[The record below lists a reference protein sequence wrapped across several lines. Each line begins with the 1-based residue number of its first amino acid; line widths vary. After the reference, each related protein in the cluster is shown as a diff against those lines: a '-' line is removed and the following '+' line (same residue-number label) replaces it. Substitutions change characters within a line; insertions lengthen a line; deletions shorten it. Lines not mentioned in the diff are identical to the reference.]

1 LQLFYSDFEAAF
13 SRERMSRYRISP
25 WDRKDLILARYIY
38 NVKISSSLYNS
49 LHILE
54 VALRNGIHREASK
67 HFRNKFWFLDHK
79 ILRDAEILIH
89 PTGALLYQVTALHLL
104 RERKRLGY
112 AGISAS
118 LKAKDVS
125 TMANC
130 LARLEGKA
138 QVLPVPAGKVIA
150 DTTFGF
156 WTNLFITDYDVRF
169 WHPIIHRVFPHAPR
183 TSSLTRKA
191 MYARLDP
198 MRLKLR
204 NRISHYEPIWQFS
217 DLQARHDEI
226 IETIYWLNKP
236 AGEAAV
242 LIDSFPRIYLKGV
255 NGYRQDV
262 QAFNNYV
269 P

>member
-1 LQLFYSDFEAAF
+1 LQPFYSDFEVAF

-38 NVKISSSLYNS
+38 NAEISSSLYNS
-49 LHILE
+49 LHMLE

-67 HFRNKFWFLDHK
+67 HFRNKFWFLDHT
-79 ILRDAEILIH
+79 I
-89 PTGALLYQVTALHLL
+89 
-104 RERKRLGY
+104 
-112 AGISAS
+112 

-138 QVLPVPAGKVIA
+138 KVLPVPAGKVIA
-150 DTTFGF
+150 DTPFGF
-156 WTNLFITDYDVRF
+156 WTNLFITDYDVRL

>member
-1 LQLFYSDFEAAF
+1 
-13 SRERMSRYRISP
+13 MSRYRISP

-38 NVKISSSLYNS
+38 NVEISSALYNS
-49 LHILE
+49 LHMLE
-54 VALRNGIHREASK
+54 VALRNGIHREAAK
-67 HFRNKFWFLDHK
+67 HFRNKFWFLDHT
-79 ILRDAEILIH
+79 I
-89 PTGALLYQVTALHLL
+89 
-104 RERKRLGY
+104 
-112 AGISAS
+112 

-138 QVLPVPAGKVIA
+138 KVLPVPAGKVIA

-169 WHPIIHRVFPHAPR
+169 WRPIIHRVFPHAPR

-191 MYARLDP
+191 MFARLDP
-198 MRLKLR
+198 MRFKLR